1 VREIQEVVVAHAVLQ
16 LVAPRSG
23 QIDLSQV
30 PLPLDDD
37 VAAFLTA
44 HIVRGLHDSQ
54 AKAADFVIRGE
65 GRTADL
71 CNQLLADET
80 RLVEISQ
87 QLAENMY
94 KASEDDDRISDGTLA
109 VCLCDVSGAE
119 AEQSERILALLKLD
133 PSPAYRTVVEADEH
147 GQPLLRLA
155 LEHGILP
162 SLTERVQKCA
172 FIRADGDDLEF
183 QMLLVDRQRSQEG
196 AKGVAR
202 FFIGD
207 FLGAEQVMDAPERT
221 RRLYKGLKTGYNK
234 IAPELEA
241 EKLIELDEA
250 ITQAVSGED
259 ANVDEIIAKL
269 PVDEGAKQAFDDAI
283 VRRLPQRQFD
293 LDMQVAERFIKR
305 RNFEGDNGLRLSIPA
320 EYLKEM
326 ITVEDVGT
334 AIPVRRIVIE
344 TELWKER

>member
-1 VREIQEVVVAHAVLQ
+1 MRELEDVVVVQAVLQ

-23 QIDLSQV
+23 QLDLSQV

-37 VAAFLTA
+37 VAAFLA
-44 HIVRGLHDSQ
+44 GHIVRGLHDSR
-54 AKAADFVIRGE
+54 ARAADFVIRGG

-71 CNQLLADET
+71 CNELLTDET
-80 RLVEISQ
+80 KLVDISQ
-87 QLAENMY
+87 RLAEHMY
-94 KASEDDDRISDGTLA
+94 KVTEDDDRVSDGTLA
-109 VCLCDVSGAE
+109 VCLCDVTGSNGE
-119 AEQSERILALLKLD
+119 SERILALLKLD

-155 LEHGILP
+155 LEDGILP
-162 SLTERVQKCA
+162 SMTERVQKCA

-183 QMLLVDRQRSQEG
+183 QMLLVDRQRSTEG
-196 AKGVAR
+196 ASGVAR

-207 FLGAEQVMDAPERT
+207 FLGAELVMDAPERT
-221 RRLYKGLKTGYNK
+221 RRLYRGLKTGYNK
-234 IAPELEA
+234 VAPELEA

-250 ITQAVSGED
+250 ITEAVSGLD

-269 PVDEGAKQAFDDAI
+269 PVDEMAKQTFDDAI
-283 VRRLPQRQFD
+283 ARRLPQRQFD
-293 LDMQVAERFIKR
+293 LDLQVAERFVKR

-326 ITVEDVGT
+326 ITVQDVGS